1 MMRSLGKWLRRA
13 LLAVAVLA
21 FALWAWP
28 REVAVTPPAFDA
40 AVLPEDLD
48 GWLAQRESVFADI
61 VPGTEKRIVWAG
73 AAGEKT
79 PLALVY
85 VHGFSATSEEIR
97 PVPDKVA
104 AALGA
109 NLFFTRLAGH
119 GRGGAAMA
127 QASAADWM
135 VDLAEALAI
144 GARIGDRVVVIGTS
158 TGAAVTLAGLGTPAL
173 RAAMPAAEKVA
184 GVVFVSP
191 NFRLASAVNNTILDL
206 PGAPAFVPLLIG
218 AEREWT
224 PRNEAHGRYWTTRY
238 PTAALFPMAHVMRAA
253 RAADPAKVKVPLL
266 LLTSPDDV
274 VVSPAAA
281 EAVAARWGGPVSR
294 QSWPWREGMDEE
306 AHVIA
311 GDIRSPGM
319 TQAAA
324 GRITAWA
331 GGL

>member
-1 MMRSLGKWLRRA
+1 MRSLGKWLGRA

-21 FALWAWP
+21 FALWVWP
-28 REVAVTPPAFDA
+28 REVAVAPPAFDA
-40 AVLPEDLD
+40 AALPEDLD
-48 GWLAQRESVFADI
+48 GWLSQRESVFADI
-61 VPGTEKRIVWAG
+61 VPGTQKRIVWAG
-73 AAGEKT
+73 ATGERT

-109 NLFFTRLAGH
+109 NLYFTRLAGH

-144 GARIGDRVVVIGTS
+144 GARIGNRVVVIGTS

-173 RAAMPAAEKVA
+173 RVAMPAAEKVA

-191 NFRLASAVNNTILDL
+191 NFRLASALNNIILDL

-218 AEREWT
+218 AERAWT
-224 PRNEAHGRYWTTRY
+224 PRNEAHGRYWATRY

-253 RAADPAKVKVPLL
+253 RAADPGAVKVPLL

-294 QSWPWREGMDEE
+294 ESWPWREGMDEE

-324 GRITAWA
+324 DRIIAWA